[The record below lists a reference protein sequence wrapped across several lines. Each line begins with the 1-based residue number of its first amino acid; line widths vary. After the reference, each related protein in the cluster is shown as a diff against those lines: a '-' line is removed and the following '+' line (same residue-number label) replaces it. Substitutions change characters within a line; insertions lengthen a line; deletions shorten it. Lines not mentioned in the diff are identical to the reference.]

1 MDSIMS
7 YMYVYTYIYIK
18 CFQYTGWLNCWF
30 FILWVFCIMLI
41 LSVKMYPFY
50 KLKKNFLANE
60 QWVLTAVE
68 EIKIDMNKK
77 ILAVNWFL
85 REGPESF

>member
-1 MDSIMS
+1 
-7 YMYVYTYIYIK
+7 
-18 CFQYTGWLNCWF
+18 
-30 FILWVFCIMLI
+30 MLI

-50 KLKKNFLANE
+50 KLKKIFLANE